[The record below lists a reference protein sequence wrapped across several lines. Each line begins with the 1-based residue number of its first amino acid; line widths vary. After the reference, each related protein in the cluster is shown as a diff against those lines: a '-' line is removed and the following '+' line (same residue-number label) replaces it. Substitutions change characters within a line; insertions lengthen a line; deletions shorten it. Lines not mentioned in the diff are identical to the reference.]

1 VTGDTALES
10 ATRVAWHAK
19 TASDVEA
26 HLTEVRLVRDKGLC
40 CTPAAPVVHTS
51 TRPATSTYSTTSASR
66 RAGSGFAIPG
76 LDRDFINH

>member
-1 VTGDTALES
+1 MCIDVEVRSERIMTGDTALGS

-40 CTPAAPVVHTS
+40 
-51 TRPATSTYSTTSASR
+51 
-66 RAGSGFAIPG
+66 
-76 LDRDFINH
+76 